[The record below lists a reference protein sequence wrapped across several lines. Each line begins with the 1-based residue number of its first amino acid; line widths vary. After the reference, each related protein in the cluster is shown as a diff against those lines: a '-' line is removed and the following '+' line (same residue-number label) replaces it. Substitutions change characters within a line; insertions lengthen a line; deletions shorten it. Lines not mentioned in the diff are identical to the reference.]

1 MPDKK
6 FVHVSKS
13 KNVFE
18 FASGSPPHEALVQ
31 PIGLNSKVLRD
42 DFLIGKS
49 PVVISNMQ
57 HLLKKRLR
65 RASIINLDQ

>member
-18 FASGSPPHEALVQ
+18 LATGSPPHETLVQ
-31 PIGLNSKVLRD
+31 PVGLNSKVLRD

-49 PVVISNMQ
+49 PVVISNLQ

-65 RASIINLDQ
+65 RESIII